1 VGYKQQYG
9 DVLWGILWEV
19 KNIYIYLHINGD
31 VPYEAICGGYIK
43 GNLDRIE

>member
-1 VGYKQQYG
+1 MGDLVGSK
-9 DVLWGILWEV
+9 E
-19 KNIYIYLHINGD
+19 YIYLHINGD